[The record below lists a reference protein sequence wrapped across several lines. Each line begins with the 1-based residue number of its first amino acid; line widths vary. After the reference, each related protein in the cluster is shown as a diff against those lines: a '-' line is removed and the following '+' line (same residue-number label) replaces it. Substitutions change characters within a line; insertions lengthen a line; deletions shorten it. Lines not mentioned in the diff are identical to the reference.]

1 MSNRRDVNMDR
12 FEISKKAY
20 RELYYF
26 CQQYKEKKA
35 QLNYLRGLTAV
46 PMNGMPKG
54 GSIGNPTERKGML
67 CLRLASDCEL
77 IEQTAIEAGADVYS
91 WLLSNVTEEGK
102 SWENMRP
109 PIGKNQFYERRRK
122 FFYLLAYKKMLI

>member
-1 MSNRRDVNMDR
+1 MASRRDLKLSKY
-12 FEISKKAY
+12 EISTKAY
-20 RELYYF
+20 RELFYF
-26 CQQYKEKKA
+26 CQQYKDKKN

-54 GSIGNPTERKGML
+54 SNTGNPTERKGLL
-67 CLRLASDCEL
+67 CQKLSTDCEL

-91 WLLSNVTEEGK
+91 WLLSNVTEQGM
-102 SWENMRP
+102 SWENMQP

-122 FFYLLAYKKMLI
+122 FFYLLAYKKMLL